1 MVDGGTFREDLYYR
15 LRVVEIVLPPLRE
28 RRDDI
33 PLLAETLV
41 RRFGAGAGAAIPV
54 LSREAI
60 ARLMEHDWPGNVR
73 ELENCLARAV
83 VVASAGVIRPEH
95 LSVAS
100 PRKGKVEPIAAL
112 SEMEREHVRR
122 VMEATGGHKAR
133 AAELLGV
140 SRPRLNRLL
149 EKYGLE

>member
-1 MVDGGTFREDLYYR
+1 MIEDGTFREDLYYR

-33 PLLAETLV
+33 PLLATELIHRASTA
-41 RRFGAGAGAAIPV
+41 AGTATAL
-54 LSREAI
+54 LSSEAQ

-83 VVASAGVIRPEH
+83 VVASGGVIRPEH
-95 LSVAS
+95 LSIAS
-100 PRKGKVEPIAAL
+100 PKGPVKHSIAPLNEVEK
-112 SEMEREHVRR
+112 EHVRHAL
-122 VMEATGGHKAR
+122 EATGGHKAR
-133 AAELLGV
+133 TAELLGV